1 MLKTV
6 LSFVFGALIFSLY
19 PTIGYTQQT
28 TDNTDTFF
36 LVKKKG
42 LLGQL
47 GKSIST
53 SGDDSSEPIQKANP
67 YFIYLGKTIRKIKIV
82 RLGFERDI
90 NDTTKFNNN
99 FGTIVANGFHKKT
112 KTNVIANNLFFD
124 AGDKINPYLMAD
136 NERHLREQPFVQDA
150 LIVIQ
155 NIEGVR
161 DMVDVTVII
170 KDVFSLGGGLD
181 IGSAKKIKAEVK
193 EENLGGTGSRLTM
206 GTLYDSDR
214 KPKAGFG
221 IDFLKRNIKGTFIN
235 WNTGFKTFNNAFNSG
250 RNEESFFYTSF
261 DKPLVSAYIRW
272 IGGLDLTFNKTKNNY
287 VSDSLYKNDFKYS
300 YQRVDGWFGY
310 NLGRQQLVDKR
321 LPSRLR
327 KFIAI
332 RGLYQHFNDLPEVVE
347 TRFDYRYTD
356 ISGMLGS
363 FSMFKQNF
371 LRTNFIYGFGRNED
385 VPEGFDLALVAGWI
399 NKKDSII
406 SNTRSRPYLAL
417 EGLRSHF
424 NAKGFFST
432 YTFRIGGYA
441 YRKRLEDVDILLNVD
456 RFTRKK
462 KLGNQWYYRQFYS
475 AGFTRQILTTLN
487 QPLFLNSEFGL
498 PYFNNGNIQADLRC
512 TAKTEAVFYNLHK
525 FWGFRFAPFIF
536 ADACLIKSTGEAFSK
551 SELYSAIGAG
561 IRSRNENLVFGTI
574 ELKGFYFPRTVPGMD
589 NWRVELG
596 SNIRFKYNSVFVRRP
611 DFITAN

>member
-6 LSFVFGALIFSLY
+6 LSFVFAALIFSLY

-28 TDNTDTFF
+28 SDNTDTFF

-206 GTLYDSDR
+206 GTLYDIDR

>member
-399 NKKDSII
+399 NKKDSIT